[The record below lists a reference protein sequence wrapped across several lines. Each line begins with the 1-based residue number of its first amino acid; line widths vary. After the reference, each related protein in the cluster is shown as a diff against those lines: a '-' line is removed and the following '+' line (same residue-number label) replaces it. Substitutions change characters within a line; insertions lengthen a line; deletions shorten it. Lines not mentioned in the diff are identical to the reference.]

1 MKFLKL
7 LITILLFPFG
17 ISLFITLFNIITKSF
32 TANYELNNFL
42 YFVGGCTFYFFI
54 YITLPKPHKFY
65 VLGHE
70 LTHAFWALLMGKK
83 VSKIKIS
90 KKGGYVE
97 ISNSNFWI
105 SLSPYF
111 FPFYTF
117 VLIIFSLFIYFFL
130 DSYFNKNIF
139 YFLIGVTWI
148 FHILFT
154 IDALKI
160 KQTDITAH
168 GKIFSYF
175 VILFMNILLI
185 NLGLILFSGIDIL
198 NLALEYHDLTLEV
211 YVKILNFFKKILE
224 LLVQFF

>member
-7 LITILLFPFG
+7 LISIILFPLV
-17 ISLFITLFNIITKSF
+17 ISLIITLLNIVTKSLS
-32 TANYELNNFL
+32 ANYKLDNFL
-42 YFVGGCTFYFFI
+42 YFVGGCSFYFFLFL
-54 YITLPKPHKFY
+54 TTPKPYKIY

-70 LTHAFWALLMGKK
+70 LTHAIWAILMGKK

-97 ISNSNFWI
+97 ISKSNFWI

-117 VLIIFSLFIYFFL
+117 VLILISLFIYFFNNN
-130 DSYFNKNIF
+130 YFYNNIF
-139 YFLIGVTWI
+139 YFLVGFTWF

-168 GKIFSYF
+168 GRFFSYF

-185 NLGLILFSGIDIL
+185 NFGLILFSGIDIT
-198 NLALEYHDLTLEV
+198 NLIFEYYGLTKEI
-211 YVKILNFFKKILE
+211 YIYIIDFIKKILKPQV
-224 LLVQFF
+224 LFF

>member
-7 LITILLFPFG
+7 LISIILFPLVISLISILLD
-17 ISLFITLFNIITKSF
+17 TLTKSIS
-32 TANYELNNFL
+32 ANFKLDNFL
-42 YFVGGCTFYFFI
+42 WFVGGCSFYFFLFL
-54 YITLPKPHKFY
+54 TTPKPYKIY

-70 LTHAFWALLMGKK
+70 LTHAIWAILMGKK

-97 ISNSNFWI
+97 ISKSNFWI

-117 VLIIFSLFIYFFL
+117 VLILLSLFLYFFN
-130 DSYFNKNIF
+130 YNNFHNNIF
-139 YFLIGVTWI
+139 YFLLGFTWF

-160 KQTDITAH
+160 KQTDVTVH
-168 GKIFSYF
+168 GKFFSYF
-175 VILFMNILLI
+175 IILFMNILLI
-185 NLGLILFSGIDIL
+185 NIGLILFSDINIT
-198 NLALEYHDLTLEV
+198 NLFFKYYDLTKDI
-211 YVKILNFFKKILE
+211 YIYIIDFIKKILKP
-224 LLVQFF
+224 LVLFF